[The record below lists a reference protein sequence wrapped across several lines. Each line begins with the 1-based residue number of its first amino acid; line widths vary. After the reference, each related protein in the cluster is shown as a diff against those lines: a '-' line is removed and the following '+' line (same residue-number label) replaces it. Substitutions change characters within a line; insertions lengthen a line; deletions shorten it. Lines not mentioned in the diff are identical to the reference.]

1 MAGVSPI
8 NVFIYSLVLLGQ
20 SICESKSQEKYLL
33 FIIDDFISTGKIE
46 ISFLFIV
53 SSEIRIRPLLN

>member
-53 SSEIRIRPLLN
+53 SSI